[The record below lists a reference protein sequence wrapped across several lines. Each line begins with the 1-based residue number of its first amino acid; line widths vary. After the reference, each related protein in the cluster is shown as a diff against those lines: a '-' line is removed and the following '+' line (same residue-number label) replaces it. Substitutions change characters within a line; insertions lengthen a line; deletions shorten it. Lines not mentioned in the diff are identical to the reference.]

1 MDSFPR
7 HPRAQLSS
15 KFLGW
20 VSGTFPQ
27 PGATSLPFGEL
38 RPPLPQQYLNLSP
51 GVGGL
56 GGSLAALGVVT
67 APSLCG
73 FVGCSLACS
82 SLLSQSS
89 SS

>member
-38 RPPLPQQYLNLSP
+38 RPPLHQQYLNLSP
-51 GVGGL
+51 GVGGSRGL
-56 GGSLAALGVVT
+56 SRSPGGSDC
-67 APSLCG
+67 P
-73 FVGCSLACS
+73 F
-82 SLLSQSS
+82 SLLFLRIFVSVLFAP
-89 SS
+89 